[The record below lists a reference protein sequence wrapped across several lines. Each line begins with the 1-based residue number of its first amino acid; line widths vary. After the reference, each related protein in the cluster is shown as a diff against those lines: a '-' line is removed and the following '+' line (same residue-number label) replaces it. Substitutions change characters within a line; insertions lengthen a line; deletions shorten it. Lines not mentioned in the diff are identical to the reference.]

1 MEINLNPQGFPF
13 GGGVG
18 GDRTEETAN
27 IYSQFNNQI
36 VPSES
41 CAIPPPPFQTYP
53 PPSPKSEME
62 TLYCIISLIWVVKC
76 WNVATGV

>member
-13 GGGVG
+13 GGGGG

-41 CAIPPPPFQTYP
+41 CAIPPPLPDLSP
-53 PPSPKSEME
+53 PLSE
-62 TLYCIISLIWVVKC
+62 I
-76 WNVATGV
+76 